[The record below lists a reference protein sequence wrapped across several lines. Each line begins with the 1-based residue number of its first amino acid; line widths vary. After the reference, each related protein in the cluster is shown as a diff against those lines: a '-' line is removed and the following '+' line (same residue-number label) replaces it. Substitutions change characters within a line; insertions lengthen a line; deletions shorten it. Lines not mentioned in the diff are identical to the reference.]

1 MALLAMAVYDTE
13 ENERSEYTRQT
24 LISLFET
31 VNFTQH
37 RLFIIDN
44 NSCQK
49 TKNIIDTFLRQSI
62 NITLITNET
71 NVGTAAA
78 INQAWKYRNPTEHLI
93 KMDNDVVINGY
104 GWVEELE
111 EAIETD
117 ITIGIIGL
125 KRKDLMENPFRNDEY
140 KSTLRMLRHEEGKRW
155 IIVEDVQHVMGT
167 CQMYNWRLIDK
178 MGGLMQM
185 GGLYGFDDTL
195 SSIRA
200 KILCYKLCFLPHIEI
215 DHIDEGG
222 NAYTEWKRKY
232 AGEQM
237 KAFYET
243 KQGLINGTIDVKV
256 KL

>member
-1 MALLAMAVYDTE
+1 MALIAMAVYDTE
-13 ENERSEYTRQT
+13 ENGRSEYTRET
-24 LISLFET
+24 LLSLFEN
-31 VNFTQH
+31 VEFTQH

-44 NSCQK
+44 ASCEK
-49 TKNIIDTFLRQSI
+49 TKTILRDI
-62 NITLITNET
+62 PKEFATVITNEI

-78 INQAWKYRNPTEHLI
+78 INQAWKHRKSTEHLI
-93 KMDNDVVINGY
+93 KIDNDVVINGY

-125 KRKDLMENPFRNDEY
+125 KRKDLMENPFRNDEH
-140 KSTLRMLRHEEGKRW
+140 KSTLRMLIHEEGKRW

-200 KILCYKLCFLPHIEI
+200 KILGYKLCFLPHIEI

-232 AGEQM
+232 AGDQM

-243 KQGLINGTIDVKV
+243 KQGLINGTIDIKV
-256 KL
+256 KI